1 MLKTGTLNDKERKQ
15 LFLNNV
21 RENLRTLETR
31 LDIHISDGLR
41 YCSMEFENKPESLID
56 RLEEALSARKQAD
69 MQHLLLTGFQSL
81 RDHIYEEP

>member
-21 RENLRTLETR
+21 RENLRTLEKR

-41 YCSMEFENKPESLID
+41 YCSMEFENYGACLQKTNEKKIAESHE
-56 RLEEALSARKQAD
+56 RGQ
-69 MQHLLLTGFQSL
+69 LLLLLCKQC
-81 RDHIYEEP
+81 Y